1 MDDTDVW
8 PEIEKAATEKRR
20 ELVLHGPAID
30 ERVSSNQGLDA
41 SIYSLKLLNYLE
53 VSQCPSLT
61 EIHADIQLLTNLQ
74 SLILCRNKLASI
86 PHVIGRLKALKVLDV
101 SVNNLTAVPEEITQL
116 PELRTL
122 NASCNS
128 LELLPDGL
136 SRCSK
141 LSTINVSKNR
151 LTAFPPDLFSRDLE
165 LLSSLVASDNCIQ
178 ELSGDIHQ
186 LAALKVLDL
195 ANNKLNEIPWNLSD
209 CPKLKEIN
217 FRGNKLSDKRLEKM
231 VNGCQT
237 KSILEY
243 LRGKGR
249 ERQAEEGGDADGGR
263 RADKKKKQQQRK
275 MKEKVEED
283 PEEVEE
289 VRKMVVRVLH
299 VSDAPTA
306 LTVQVSAEVKDVR
319 PYLVCCLVRGMNL
332 KPGNS
337 LKRFLVAQM
346 KLHDDLCGKRTIATI
361 ATHDAEL
368 LKGPLVYAVKTPTQL
383 KVVPLGRKEMT
394 AVELIRLLQLE
405 ADELRKQKKRQNVTG
420 LHKYLQLLQGKPQYP
435 CLVDAEGDVISF
447 PPITNSEKT
456 KIKKTTKE
464 LFLEVTSATSL
475 QTCKDIMDALIVKM
489 AELNKFTAEHQ
500 EEVGSDGEVDA
511 APNPSPSS
519 ETSSQLVVQQ
529 LRTVDQ
535 DGNLK
540 VTYPS
545 KTDLSDHISNLT
557 VIW

>member
-1 MDDTDVW
+1 MVCRACFIRSSLSSRMDDTDVW

-186 LAALKVLDL
+186 LAALKV
-195 ANNKLNEIPWNLSD
+195 
-209 CPKLKEIN
+209 C
-217 FRGNKLSDKRLEKM
+217 
-231 VNGCQT
+231 
-237 KSILEY
+237 
-243 LRGKGR
+243 
-249 ERQAEEGGDADGGR
+249 
-263 RADKKKKQQQRK
+263 
-275 MKEKVEED
+275 
-283 PEEVEE
+283 
-289 VRKMVVRVLH
+289 
-299 VSDAPTA
+299 
-306 LTVQVSAEVKDVR
+306 SA
-319 PYLVCCLVRGMNL
+319 
-332 KPGNS
+332 S
-337 LKRFLVAQM
+337 A
-346 KLHDDLCGKRTIATI
+346 
-361 ATHDAEL
+361 
-368 LKGPLVYAVKTPTQL
+368 
-383 KVVPLGRKEMT
+383 
-394 AVELIRLLQLE
+394 
-405 ADELRKQKKRQNVTG
+405 
-420 LHKYLQLLQGKPQYP
+420 QLL
-435 CLVDAEGDVISF
+435 
-447 PPITNSEKT
+447 T
-456 KIKKTTKE
+456 
-464 LFLEVTSATSL
+464 
-475 QTCKDIMDALIVKM
+475 
-489 AELNKFTAEHQ
+489 
-500 EEVGSDGEVDA
+500 
-511 APNPSPSS
+511 
-519 ETSSQLVVQQ
+519 
-529 LRTVDQ
+529 
-535 DGNLK
+535 
-540 VTYPS
+540 
-545 KTDLSDHISNLT
+545 
-557 VIW
+557 